1 MLHHQNDKYKNIQGK
16 QKYKCHEKLIC
27 SNGEL
32 VEKNSLFIANNVC
45 FYLFLRFQNCLVFII
60 IFMVKIYNVRGWGKA
75 VVVNYE
81 VVSEV

>member
-32 VEKNSLFIANNVC
+32 AEKIRCSLQIM
-45 FYLFLRFQNCLVFII
+45 YVFIY
-60 IFMVKIYNVRGWGKA
+60 F
-75 VVVNYE
+75 
-81 VVSEV
+81 